1 MTIAFWCV
9 LIAGFMPV
17 ALALISKAGDRR
29 FDNRNP
35 RVWYQTL
42 TGYRQRAAWAQ
53 ANSFE
58 IFPIFASA
66 VIISHIAGAPQE
78 SMDLYAMVFIASRV
92 AFAGFYLADRHLARS
107 LAWTAGV
114 ICIIGLFV
122 AAV

>member
-58 IFPIFASA
+58 IFPIFAAA

-107 LAWTAGV
+107 LAWTVGV

>member
-17 ALALISKAGDRR
+17 GLALISKAGDRG

-58 IFPIFASA
+58 IFPMFAAA
-66 VIISHIAGAPQE
+66 VIIAHIAGAPQE
-78 SMDLYAMVFIASRV
+78 RMDLYAMVFIASRV

-107 LAWTAGV
+107 LAWTLGV
-114 ICIIGLFV
+114 LCIIGLFV

>member
-9 LIAGFMPV
+9 LITGFMPV
-17 ALALISKAGDRR
+17 TLALISKAGDRR

-66 VIISHIAGAPQE
+66 VIISHIAGAAQE

>member
-17 ALALISKAGDRR
+17 ALALISKAGDRK

-35 RVWYQTL
+35 RIWYETL

-58 IFPIFASA
+58 IFPIFAAA
-66 VIISHIAGAPQE
+66 VIIAHIAGAPQE
-78 SMDLYAMVFIASRV
+78 RMDLYAMVFIASRV

-107 LAWTAGV
+107 LAWTLGV
-114 ICIIGLFV
+114 LCIIGLFV

>member
-17 ALALISKAGDRR
+17 TLALISKAGDRR

-58 IFPIFASA
+58 IFPIFAAA
-66 VIISHIAGAPQE
+66 VIISHIADAPQE

>member
-9 LIAGFMPV
+9 LIAAFMPV
-17 ALALISKAGDRR
+17 GLALISKAGDRK

-35 RVWYQTL
+35 RIWYETL

-58 IFPIFASA
+58 IFPIFAAA
-66 VIISHIAGAPQE
+66 VIIAHIAGAPQE
-78 SMDLYAMVFIASRV
+78 RMDLYAMVFIASRV

-107 LAWTAGV
+107 LAWTLGV
-114 ICIIGLFV
+114 LCIIGLFV

>member
-58 IFPIFASA
+58 IFPVFAAS
-66 VIISHIAGAPQE
+66 VIIAHIAGAPQE
-78 SMDLYAMVFIASRV
+78 RMDLYAMVFIASRV

-114 ICIIGLFV
+114 ACIIGLFV